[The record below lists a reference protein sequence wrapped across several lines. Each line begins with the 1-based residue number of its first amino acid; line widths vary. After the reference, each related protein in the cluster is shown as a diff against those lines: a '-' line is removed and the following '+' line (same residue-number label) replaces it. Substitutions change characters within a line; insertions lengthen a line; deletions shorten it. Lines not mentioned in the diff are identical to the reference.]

1 MNKLSQLILKDRKP
15 DSWDNSFFLSAALW
29 SVRSHDSQTQCGA
42 ALVKDKRII
51 STGYNGFISNI
62 DDSALPRQRPEKY
75 PFMIH
80 AEANAVYNAAKNGV
94 TTLGS
99 TCYVTAIPC
108 LGCLQMLYQCGISKV
123 MFSDI
128 SDPKLEIY
136 SEKYDQILGLIDD
149 KMEIIYIPK
158 KYLDKDTLECV
169 LKNIKKSNKP
179 LDF

>member
-1 MNKLSQLILKDRKP
+1 MNKLSQLILEDRKP
-15 DSWDNSFFLSAALW
+15 DSWDNSFFLSVALW

-42 ALVKDKRII
+42 ALV
-51 STGYNGFISNI
+51 
-62 DDSALPRQRPEKY
+62 
-75 PFMIH
+75 
-80 AEANAVYNAAKNGV
+80 
-94 TTLGS
+94 
-99 TCYVTAIPC
+99 IPC
-108 LGCLQMLYQCGISKV
+108 LGCLQMLYQCGVSKV